1 MSFKQNLKRR
11 EQMELTL
18 PQAVDYFLTA
28 LTLEGKSP
36 ATLLWHRKKLTAF
49 SAFIQNGGRL
59 PRFAI

>member
-28 LTLEGKSP
+28 PTLEGKSP

-49 SAFIQNGGRL
+49 SVFI
-59 PRFAI
+59 